1 MARRQRSYCDNHI
14 EEASVSNRD
23 SIPGGLG
30 YVSMKPSISTKISN
44 QRQPSRPVARHN
56 HTPKDSELAVMRE
69 TFVHSRYC
77 RLGRGIKAKRAVR
90 RLAALNS
97 HRIHMARCSQLA
109 VWGYHWPGGLG
120 SARILSS
127 CLRNETHKKKRY
139 CLLSF
144 SR

>member
-1 MARRQRSYCDNHI
+1 MARCQRSHRDNHI

-30 YVSMKPSISTKISN
+30 YVSMKPSHLNKNKQSKIA
-44 QRQPSRPVARHN
+44 SRPVARHN
-56 HTPKDSELAVMRE
+56 HTPRDSELAVMRE
-69 TFVHSRYC
+69 IFVHSRYC

-127 CLRNETHKKKRY
+127 CLRNEKEHKEIY

-144 SR
+144 YR